1 MNNQAITNI
10 SGPNPFVIKDCSIIT
25 ISTGLRALNLREL
38 HARLTDCPQESFEY
52 HFYLTKLRPAF
63 DDPEYPND
71 FAAWAYH
78 GLHNRALAER
88 LGMLSPTDY
97 LSAEALRAAA
107 LDLMEDELSRLEHVS
122 WAKPQNEFIFLRAQ
136 TVIFDTGKRAEN
148 PEALAELVPSL
159 STGSVYYHFIEA
171 RRRLETNLDDYTTWI
186 RSFGEEYTALAELL
200 NRVEYYFCSLSELRE
215 HVNNVFADYFSHARH
230 H

>member
-1 MNNQAITNI
+1 MDNI
-10 SGPNPFVIKDCSIIT
+10 ARTDAGGPEPFVIKDCSIIT

-38 HARLTDCPQESFEY
+38 HARLTDCPSESIEY

-88 LGMLSPTDY
+88 LGMLSPADY
-97 LSAEALRAAA
+97 LNTEALRAAA
-107 LDLMEDELSRLEHVS
+107 LDLMEDELSQLEHVT
-122 WAKPQNEFIFLRAQ
+122 WAKPQNEFIFLSAQ
-136 TVIFDTGKRAEN
+136 TVIFDTGKRART
-148 PEALAELVPSL
+148 PAALAELVPTL

-186 RSFGEEYTALAELL
+186 RSFGEEYAQLAEIL
-200 NRVEYYFCSLSELRE
+200 NLVEYHFCSLSELRE
-215 HVNNVFADYFSHARH
+215 
-230 H
+230 